1 MSSPIAPPVRR
12 GEPVLVARG
21 IRKEYTRRGPQR
33 GTVLAND
40 ALDLTVHSGEVV
52 ALLGPNGAGKSTF
65 LRQLAG
71 QLLPSAGSITVAG
84 VDIVTDPVRAKRF
97 LSVIPQECEPVLQL
111 TVEEHVRCFGR
122 IKGMDLAT
130 LGARTDEI
138 LRSVGLTEQRHQ
150 IVRELSGGL
159 KRRVLVAVA
168 MAAATPRLMLLD
180 EPTTGLDPEARRQVW
195 GLVRGLREQGLGI
208 LLTTHYIEEAEI
220 LADRVVVIAGGRF
233 VVSGTVDE
241 IRGRLPYRGRLIVHH
256 ADRLTPAGATEVR
269 GLESRWKVSLRE
281 ATTVWFEVPDPFDR
295 ATVDELARLTSLGV
309 MASLRP
315 VSLED
320 AYLNVV
326 APSEALA

>member
-1 MSSPIAPPVRR
+1 VNAVATPSGS
-12 GEPVLVARG
+12 PVLLARG
-21 IRKEYTRRGPQR
+21 VCKRYQRRGPV
-33 GTVLAND
+33 GGEVLAND
-40 ALDLTVHSGEVV
+40 ALDLTVSSGEVV

-71 QLLPSAGSITVAG
+71 QLLPTSGSIHVAG
-84 VDIVTDPVRAKRF
+84 VDIVAEPVRAKRY
-97 LSVIPQECEPVLQL
+97 LSVIPQECEPIAEL

-122 IKGMDLAT
+122 IKGMELAT
-130 LGARTDEI
+130 LDREVAEI
-138 LRSVGLTEQRHQ
+138 LRAVGLTEQRGQ

-195 GLVRGLREQGLGI
+195 ALIRSLKERGLGI
-208 LLTTHYIEEAEI
+208 LLTTHYIEEAEL

-233 VVSGTVDE
+233 VVSGSVDE
-241 IRGRLPYRGRLIVHH
+241 IRNRLPYRGRLIVHH
-256 ADRLTPAGATEVR
+256 ADRLTSAGMAAVR
-269 GLESRWKVSLRE
+269 ALEGRWKVSRRE
-281 ATTVWFEVPDPFDR
+281 PTTVWFEVPDPFER

-309 MASLRP
+309 RASLRP

-320 AYLNVV
+320 AYLSVV
-326 APSEALA
+326 APSEGLA